1 MKTRITALL
10 LCFVV
15 ALGLM
20 AGCSSEKPA
29 AEPAAPAST
38 AEPAPADAAE
48 PAAPAGNYK
57 VTLITMDQM
66 DQHWVNVDKG
76 CKEAVAELGNV
87 DYNWL
92 APDVKDDAKQIECI
106 NNAVAGGAQAILL
119 AANGPDAVT
128 ASLKEAEA
136 AGVKIVY
143 VDSAADYPGVATLAT
158 DNKAAGTTA
167 GNEMIKALEAAG
179 ITEGKIGIVNVNAA
193 TASTVAREEAS
204 APPLRAPSLRSSR
217 PSTATATPRNPRISP
232 RTTSPRAASAS
243 SARTRAPQSAPA
255 TPSRRPAAPSSA
267 SASTNPTRSSASSR
281 TASCSA
287 PWRRIRTSWAVKAS
301 RSPSR
306 RSPERPSTRPTS
318 TPAFRSST
326 KTPSN
331 LPILSLRAVFRAQG
345 NPSPDGRFPI

>member
-193 TASTVAREEAS
+193 TASTVAREEGF
-204 APPLRAPSLRSSR
+204 
-217 PSTATATPRNPRISP
+217 
-232 RTTSPRAASAS
+232 RAAFEG
-243 SARTRAPQSAPA
+243 TKFEILETQYGDGD
-255 TPSRRPAAPSSA
+255 AAKSKDIA
-267 SASTNPTRSSASSR
+267 ANYITQGCVGIFGANEGSTVGTGNAIQEAGGTVIGVGFDKSDTILGLLKNGFLLCTMAQNPDVMGREGVKV
-281 TASCSA
+281 
-287 PWRRIRTSWAVKAS
+287 AVKA
-301 RSPSR
+301 
-306 RSPERPSTRPTS
+306 
-318 TPAFRSST
+318 
-326 KTPSN
+326 
-331 LPILSLRAVFRAQG
+331 LSGETIDQTNVDTGVSVL
-345 NPSPDGRFPI
+345 NKDTI